1 MQLTPKPRQ
10 VESEKDTTLN
20 RPRIGESRVWEL
32 QQKMEEI
39 LGAVTGG
46 DKIQDIHLFAFP
58 SAATIADT
66 LNLASQA
73 GSATQAAK
81 GLEAR
86 ARLQSLRLRFSPNSR
101 LTSELPVLRPVLV
114 ALQIQAASTSSTS
127 TLALSLCEAESI
139 RWILET
145 ESGDVRASFLLHS
158 ISEAPMFE
166 APGPIM
172 AEHHAPCLH
181 SLKSART
188 ETHRECIQNL
198 LSYLS
203 IHLFILH
210 PSSCQSTCLCL
221 CVHLSF

>member
-1 MQLTPKPRQ
+1 MQQ
-10 VESEKDTTLN
+10 VESEKDTTVN
-20 RPRIGESRVWEL
+20 RPCIGESRVWDL

-39 LGAVTGG
+39 VGAVTGG

-86 ARLQSLRLRFSPNSR
+86 ARLQNLRLRFSPNSR
-101 LTSELPVLRPVLV
+101 ITSEIPVLRPILV
-114 ALQIQAASTSSTS
+114 ALQIQADASTSSTS

-145 ESGDVRASFLLHS
+145 ESLCDVRASFLLHS

-166 APGPIM
+166 APGASM

-181 SLKSART
+181 QK
-188 ETHRECIQNL
+188 E
-198 LSYLS
+198 
-203 IHLFILH
+203 
-210 PSSCQSTCLCL
+210 SCP
-221 CVHLSF
+221 